1 MTFFAWHL
9 FGAMKS
15 QSMIE
20 CTETIVSGT
29 LSNAENSHHLRWKSY
44 IRTDIATHSALL
56 AACCCTPVMNLRC
69 ELWFN
74 TLISTLILVWAL
86 KGCHIHISYG
96 NCSETCMLMTGKIK
110 RNFLWKSG
118 KAVAASLLRFS
129 ILPINVQRL
138 YSSLLPSS
146 YSLTSTWLTCLQ

>member
-1 MTFFAWHL
+1 MRRAIIQFFSYPIGKIQGSQGFMQPQTLTQDFSLLSVTFFAWHL

-15 QSMIE
+15 QSMTE

-44 IRTDIATHSALL
+44 IRTDTATHSALL

-110 RNFLWKSG
+110 RNFL
-118 KAVAASLLRFS
+118 
-129 ILPINVQRL
+129 
-138 YSSLLPSS
+138 
-146 YSLTSTWLTCLQ
+146 